1 MRFGIYC
8 GASTGNREIY
18 ATDARVIVEEIAR
31 IGGSIAYGGGN
42 IGLMGVVSQ
51 AALDLAVPISGV
63 ITEQLVSTGIS
74 QTHLQ
79 DFHIVK
85 TMHERKTML
94 AELSDA
100 FITLP
105 GGGGTMDEISE
116 QWAWAQLG
124 LHTKPIAFLN
134 TENYYGHYRDF
145 IQHMV
150 ESGFVSQAHME
161 MLIFEQNPEV
171 LIERLLKAKPVTP
184 RYQAERI

>member
-8 GASTGNREIY
+8 GSSKGNLDIY
-18 ATDARVIVEEIAR
+18 ASDAITVVEEIAR

-51 AALDLAVPISGV
+51 TALELGVPISGV

-79 DFHIVK
+79 DFHIVQ
-85 TMHERKTML
+85 TMHERKMML
-94 AELSDA
+94 SELSDA

-116 QWAWAQLG
+116 QWTWAQLG

-134 TENYYGHYRDF
+134 SENYFQHYQAF
-145 IQHMV
+145 LLHMV
-150 ESGFVSQAHME
+150 TSGFVSEAHME
-161 MLIFEQNPEV
+161 MLIFERDP
-171 LIERLLKAKPVTP
+171 RLLIDQILNARPVTP
-184 RYQAERI
+184 RYHAEHV

>member
-1 MRFGIYC
+1 
-8 GASTGNREIY
+8 
-18 ATDARVIVEEIAR
+18 
-31 IGGSIAYGGGN
+31 
-42 IGLMGVVSQ
+42 
-51 AALDLAVPISGV
+51 
-63 ITEQLVSTGIS
+63 
-74 QTHLQ
+74 
-79 DFHIVK
+79 
-85 TMHERKTML
+85 ML